1 MTERKFPNPELE
13 ASIAAKTEAAIL
25 AIAATGRDPTTLT
38 DEEQDAL
45 ARSIEFTSEEF
56 EYNGQLEVLRQI
68 RITAGRHAVETLNAN
83 KCRIARHDLI
93 PCIQAYFD
101 AVDAGEIEAVAA

>member
-13 ASIAAKTEAAIL
+13 ASIAAKTEEAIL

-38 DEEQDAL
+38 NEEQDAL
-45 ARSIEFTSEEF
+45 ARSIKLTPEEF
-56 EYNGQLEVLRQI
+56 EYSGLVEVHRQI
-68 RITAGRHAVETLNAN
+68 RIAAGRRIVETLNAN
-83 KCRIARHDLI
+83 KCRIARADLI

-101 AVDAGEIEAVAA
+101 AVDSGEIEAVAA